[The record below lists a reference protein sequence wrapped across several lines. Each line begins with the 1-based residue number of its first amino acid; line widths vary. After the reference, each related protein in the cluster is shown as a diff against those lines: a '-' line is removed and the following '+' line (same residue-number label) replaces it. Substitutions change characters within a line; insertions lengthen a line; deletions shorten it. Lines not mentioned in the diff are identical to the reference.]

1 MSTRLF
7 LKKVNIFAV
16 MAKNDSPWSF
26 HYFAKKCKKKNFI
39 IIDIKYIN
47 NSQIVLFAD
56 MTNGIF
62 LFIHIYCL
70 ISINDKN

>member
-1 MSTRLF
+1 MTVLEVFITLRIN
-7 LKKVNIFAV
+7 V
-16 MAKNDSPWSF
+16 
-26 HYFAKKCKKKNFI
+26 KKKFI

-62 LFIHIYCL
+62 LFIHMYCL